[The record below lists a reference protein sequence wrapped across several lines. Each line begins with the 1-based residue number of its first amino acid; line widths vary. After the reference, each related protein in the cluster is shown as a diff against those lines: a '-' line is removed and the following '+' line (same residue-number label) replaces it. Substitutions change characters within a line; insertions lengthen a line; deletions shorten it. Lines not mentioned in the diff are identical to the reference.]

1 MTAHQTA
8 ELDYPSIDEVVARFR
23 ARRAEVERAEAI
35 ARKLREEYDR
45 DCEVFLGK
53 LG

>member
-1 MTAHQTA
+1 MS
-8 ELDYPSIDEVVARFR
+8 ELDYPSIDEAVARIR

-45 DCEVFLGK
+45 DMAVILGK
-53 LG
+53 IER